1 MHPLLWAESSPE
13 LSAKG
18 MQGLLFF
25 FLILETGKT
34 MLLQDQID
42 P

>member
-25 FLILETGKT
+25 FFNIGNWKDYAVTGS
-34 MLLQDQID
+34 D
-42 P
+42 